1 MCMHSIA
8 LDKSLG
14 QTKWSNVRKYLSI
27 FQNDIFRPNMCSI
40 DLPSPEITFE
50 SRPVISMGAA
60 SCWRPGR
67 SAALP
72 LVFPASLSPAPH
84 CTNSSTWHPESVPGN
99 FVITCQAELSGSTPL
114 LRVYVCAHMCVWLEL
129 TSDWVITIIQTGPLP
144 SYLHSASS
152 AVFISTTT
160 ELLQSFNYLD
170 NSPFFLRFLLFFFL
184 PPWVVSGFQWSSPYG
199 SNQISAIGG
208 FLTFSSPS
216 SNLGYPTSKTAQSED
231 RSGGR
236 LSLLINP

>member
-14 QTKWSNVRKYLSI
+14 QTKWSNVRKYLNI

-50 SRPVISMGAA
+50 CGPAMSGGAGSR
-60 SCWRPGR
+60 WRPGG
-67 SAALP
+67 SAVLP
-72 LVFPASLSPAPH
+72 LVFPALQSPVPN

-99 FVITCQAELSGSTPL
+99 FMIARQVWLSGSTPL
-114 LRVYVCAHMCVWLEL
+114 LCVYVCAHMCVWLKL

-152 AVFISTTT
+152 TVFISTTT

-170 NSPFFLRFLLFFFL
+170 NSPFYFFFFSFHFFPSL
-184 PPWVVSGFQWSSPYG
+184 PSWVVFGFQQSSPYG
-199 SNQISAIGG
+199 SNHISATGS
-208 FLTFSSPS
+208 FLTFSSSIYKQP
-216 SNLGYPTSKTAQSED
+216 Q
-231 RSGGR
+231 R
-236 LSLLINP
+236 LLRRGQKWTEVVFIS

>member
-14 QTKWSNVRKYLSI
+14 QTKWSNVRKYLNI

-50 SRPVISMGAA
+50 RRPAA
-60 SCWRPGR
+60 SGGAGSRWRPGG
-67 SAALP
+67 SAVLP
-72 LVFPASLSPAPH
+72 LVFPARHSPVPN

-99 FVITCQAELSGSTPL
+99 FMIARQVWLSGSTPL
-114 LRVYVCAHMCVWLEL
+114 LCVYVCAHMCVWLKL

-160 ELLQSFNYLD
+160 KLLQSFNYLD
-170 NSPFFLRFLLFFFL
+170 NSPFFFFPFLFFSLSPLGLCLDFSSHPPMAAITFL
-184 PPWVVSGFQWSSPYG
+184 QWG
-199 SNQISAIGG
+199 S
-208 FLTFSSPS
+208 FLTFS
-216 SNLGYPTSKTAQSED
+216 TSIYKQPQ
-231 RSGGR
+231 RLLRRGRNGGR
-236 LSLLINP
+236 LYLLVNT

>member
-27 FQNDIFRPNMCSI
+27 FQNDIFRSNMCSI

-50 SRPVISMGAA
+50 SRPAISRGAG
-60 SCWRPGR
+60 SCWRPGG
-67 SAALP
+67 SAVLP
-72 LVFPASLSPAPH
+72 LVFPAPQSPVPN

-99 FVITCQAELSGSTPL
+99 FMITCQVWLSGSTPL
-114 LRVYVCAHMCVWLEL
+114 LCVYVCAHMCVWLEL

-170 NSPFFLRFLLFFFL
+170 NSPLFLFGFFLFFFPSHPHTPTPAL
-184 PPWVVSGFQWSSPYG
+184 GFCLDF
-199 SNQISAIGG
+199 SNHAPMAAI
-208 FLTFSSPS
+208 
-216 SNLGYPTSKTAQSED
+216 
-231 RSGGR
+231 R
-236 LSLLINP
+236 LLQ